1 MCPGRTLCEPSLLSM
16 QSHQQHQTARRIT
29 CLQFRSATKRA
40 VIVAIPVET
49 CEKPD
54 QRIKILK
61 MIRRI
66 FWVVVFL
73 VLIHPAW
80 AKDERSIRD
89 LSKALAGLSSD
100 VDPKEAELVSVT
112 AHTTA
117 RKLAREY
124 HVVLNP
130 EFQAFLVNVGA
141 RKRGWCGHWA
151 QDIGTRLKELKLRT
165 LVLHWGVAYDHT
177 SSENN
182 CLVMTARN
190 QPFKDGIILDGW
202 RRAGR
207 LFWCSV
213 VKDDEYE
220 VEQHYGH
227 SGITA
232 WKENM
237 QWSAWLQDYE
247 PAKPKSKM
255 ATNDKASKVG
265 SERDERGGNSE
276 SRQPVTP

>member
-1 MCPGRTLCEPSLLSM
+1 
-16 QSHQQHQTARRIT
+16 
-29 CLQFRSATKRA
+29 
-40 VIVAIPVET
+40 
-49 CEKPD
+49 
-54 QRIKILK
+54 

-73 VLIHPAW
+73 VLIHPTW
-80 AKDERSIRD
+80 AKDERSIKD
-89 LSKALAGLSSD
+89 LTKALAGLARD
-100 VDPKEAELVSVT
+100 VDPAEAERISVT

-117 RKLAREY
+117 RSLARDY

-151 QDIGTRLKELKLRT
+151 ADIGARLKELKPRT

-182 CLVMTARN
+182 CLVVTARN

-207 LFWCSV
+207 LFWCPV

-247 PAKPKSKM
+247 PSREKSK
-255 ATNDKASKVG
+255 ATTNNKASKVD
-265 SERDERGGNSE
+265 SERDERGGKID
-276 SRQPVTP
+276 SRQSVTP

>member
-1 MCPGRTLCEPSLLSM
+1 MKMS
-16 QSHQQHQTARRIT
+16 
-29 CLQFRSATKRA
+29 
-40 VIVAIPVET
+40 
-49 CEKPD
+49 
-54 QRIKILK
+54 K
-61 MIRRI
+61 MIRRVI
-66 FWVVVFL
+66 WVAVFL
-73 VLIHPAW
+73 VLIHPAG
-80 AKDERSIRD
+80 AKDERSIKD
-89 LSKALAGLSSD
+89 LSKTLAGLARD
-100 VDPKEAELVSVT
+100 VDPAEAERISVI

-117 RKLAREY
+117 RSLARDY

-151 QDIGTRLKELKLRT
+151 ADIGAHLKELKPRT

-182 CLVMTARN
+182 CLVVTARN

-207 LFWCSV
+207 LFWCRV
-213 VKDDEYE
+213 IKDDEYE
-220 VEQHYGH
+220 LEQHYGH

-247 PAKPKSKM
+247 PGKSKSKR
-255 ATNDKASKVG
+255 ATNDKANEAS
-265 SERDERGGNSE
+265 SAREERASNSD
-276 SRQPVTP
+276 SRRPATQ